1 VIKHTKTPHLRCC
14 TSQNIIR
21 RILNTSH
28 IILLVRLASEAFLRV
43 WSNDERLNIS
53 ETHQKLISILSYRK
67 TRRCDN
73 CLYALVTN
81 FVSPRIASNLTR
93 FKFYTGLLCANEQ
106 TPCHERGVC
115 SFAILKSMRLVSLIL
130 LFVAVLFGSGFWYNH
145 IDIPCKIPIHY
156 RIGNIDE
163 RFGTSYEE
171 IRRIAGEAERLWENP
186 LSAELFVYDD
196 SLESLPINL
205 LYDERQQTAEREAEI
220 RADLDAKEG
229 MSENVG
235 AQYERL
241 ITEFR
246 SLKKRYESQVV
257 AYETKLDAYNAE
269 VLKWNNKGGAPQA
282 VIDDLKTGEASLK
295 SEQSELELL
304 AKKLNSLTT
313 ELNKIGARGNELIT
327 DYNSIV
333 EKYNSEFSSGH
344 EFTQGDYKRDAIT
357 IYQFDSEEE
366 LTIVLAHEFG
376 HALALG
382 HVQNEKSIMYHLM
395 ENQSVVDGVSAED
408 SAEYARVCTEKTIF
422 EKILN
427 LIGNSFAL

>member
-1 VIKHTKTPHLRCC
+1 
-14 TSQNIIR
+14 
-21 RILNTSH
+21 
-28 IILLVRLASEAFLRV
+28 
-43 WSNDERLNIS
+43 
-53 ETHQKLISILSYRK
+53 
-67 TRRCDN
+67 
-73 CLYALVTN
+73 
-81 FVSPRIASNLTR
+81 
-93 FKFYTGLLCANEQ
+93 
-106 TPCHERGVC
+106 
-115 SFAILKSMRLVSLIL
+115 MRLVSLIL

-163 RFGTSYEE
+163 RFGTSHEE

-196 SLESLPINL
+196 SPKSLPINL

-246 SLKKRYESQVV
+246 SLKKKYESRVV
-257 AYETKLDAYNAE
+257 AYEAELDAYNTK
-269 VLKWNNKGGAPQA
+269 VSKWNNQGGAPQA
-282 VIDDLKTGEASLK
+282 VIEELKTGEASLK

-304 AKKLNSLTT
+304 AKKLNSLTA

-333 EKYNSEFSSGH
+333 EKYNAEFSGGG

-376 HALALG
+376 HAFALG

-427 LIGNSFAL
+427 LVGNSFAL